1 MTKLEAPPAH
11 VPVAEPTENATLGL
25 PEELSARRLLSRGQ
39 SYSLAVGT
47 AIAAALLVVYGT
59 TGLGPS
65 FASWGR
71 AVVLFVTVVYVVVIS
86 FKLLLVV
93 AAPDKGGWD
102 EARLVAAALAEAA
115 LPRYTILVPLHRE
128 ARVLPELIGRLSAL
142 EYPQELLQILFLV
155 ERGDSETRDV
165 LAALELD
172 EPFQTVVVPPNGP
185 QTKPRAC
192 NVGLALATGDLCVIY
207 DAEDRPDPDQLRRAV
222 AAFAD
227 APRWVVCVQS
237 ELQYWNPWTNWLT
250 RNFAAEYAAN
260 FSLVLRG
267 LDRFGLPTPLGG
279 TSNHFRTDALRQ
291 LGGWDPHNVA
301 EDADIGIRIARR
313 GWRVRRMASV
323 TEEEA
328 NSNLR
333 SWLRQ
338 RSRWLKGYMQTWLVH
353 MRSPL
358 RLWRDLGT
366 RDFIAFQLVLGCAIF
381 TTLVNPVFWA
391 LFVVY
396 LVNGPSHIAVLFPAY
411 IFYPAVAAM
420 LAGNVLMIYCLMSGC
435 MERGL
440 LPAVKVMVLVPAY
453 WALMSVAAYKGLIQL
468 IRPSRRHFWELTE
481 HGLVGVDGTS
491 RKPDAKPRSVAVPTD
506 LTRDTEETLFVG
518 AVPENGNGSKGEAS
532 TIASMQESSA

>member
-1 MTKLEAPPAH
+1 
-11 VPVAEPTENATLGL
+11 
-25 PEELSARRLLSRGQ
+25 
-39 SYSLAVGT
+39 
-47 AIAAALLVVYGT
+47 
-59 TGLGPS
+59 
-65 FASWGR
+65 
-71 AVVLFVTVVYVVVIS
+71 
-86 FKLLLVV
+86 
-93 AAPDKGGWD
+93 
-102 EARLVAAALAEAA
+102 
-115 LPRYTILVPLHRE
+115 
-128 ARVLPELIGRLSAL
+128 
-142 EYPQELLQILFLV
+142 
-155 ERGDSETRDV
+155 
-165 LAALELD
+165 
-172 EPFQTVVVPPNGP
+172 VVPPNGP

-353 MRSPL
+353 MRSPW

-366 RDFIAFQLVLGCAIF
+366 RNFIAFQLVLGCAIF

>member
-440 LPAVKVMVLVPAY
+440 LPAVKIMVLVPAY

-481 HGLVGVDGTS
+481 HGLVAVDGTV
-491 RKPDAKPRSVAVPTD
+491 RKPDTKPPSVTAT
-506 LTRDTEETLFVG
+506 TSAARDPREALFVG
-518 AVPENGNGSKGEAS
+518 TVPDYGNGAKGELS